1 MRLPLT
7 AIYYF
12 DSVAR
17 NLSYTRA
24 AKELCITHSAVIAQ
38 VKKLEDWL
46 EVALVKRKNNT
57 LVLTEKGLW
66 LASSLDKS
74 MVNIRN
80 SISTVRQN
88 NTITIK
94 TIPSL
99 ASDFLLPHL
108 SDLKSAFP
116 AINFNINYVGY
127 EETFVDLVLDFCDRG
142 LEEGEELLFYGKTIP
157 VCGEGY
163 KKLIGEFNIKK
174 ANKYEY
180 LHDSDSQAWRKW
192 FNIYTEQSHDLAYSD
207 KGSIFGD
214 FNLMRTAAIN
224 NSGIALCPKSLIK
237 NDLKSNKLIQ
247 LSDKCGNLE
256 RKYFIKAVNPD
267 NPRIDKVKEFLI
279 KLALTNEYAYK
290 NN

>member
-12 DSVAR
+12 ESVAR
-17 NLSYTRA
+17 NLSYTKA
-24 AKELCITHSAVIAQ
+24 AQELCITHSAVIAQ

-46 EVALVKRKNNT
+46 EVALVKRKSNT

-66 LASSLDKS
+66 LANSLDKS

-80 SISTVRQN
+80 SISAVRQN

-108 SDLKSAFP
+108 NDLKSAFP
-116 AINFNINYVGY
+116 TINFSINYVGY
-127 EETFVDLVLDFCDRG
+127 EETFVDLVLDFCDRE
-142 LEEGEELLFYGKTIP
+142 LEKDEVLLFYGETIP

-163 KKLIGEFNIKK
+163 KELIGEFNIKK

-180 LHDSDSQAWRKW
+180 LHDYDSQAWNNW
-192 FNIYTEQSHDLAYSD
+192 FNLYTEQYRDLAHLD
-207 KGSIFGD
+207 KGFIFGD

-224 NSGIALCPKSLIK
+224 NNGIALCPKSLIR
-237 NDLKSNKLIQ
+237 NDLKLNKLIQ
-247 LSDKCGNLE
+247 LSDKGGNLE

-267 NPRIDKVKEFLI
+267 NPRIDKVKKFLV
-279 KLALTNEYAYK
+279 KLALTNEDV
-290 NN
+290 

>member
-1 MRLPLT
+1 MKLPLT

-17 NLSYTRA
+17 NLSYTKA
-24 AKELCITHSAVIAQ
+24 AQELCITHSAVIAQ

-66 LASSLDKS
+66 LAASLDKS

-80 SISTVRQN
+80 SVSAIRQN

-108 SDLKSAFP
+108 NDLKSAFP
-116 AINFNINYVGY
+116 TINFNINYVGY
-127 EETFVDLVLDFCDRG
+127 EETFVDLVLDFCDRE
-142 LEEGEELLFYGKTIP
+142 LEEDEELLFYGETIP

-163 KKLIGEFNIKK
+163 KKLIGEFNIEK

-180 LHDSDSQAWRKW
+180 LHDCDSQAWNNW
-192 FNIYTEQSHDLAYSD
+192 FNIYTEQSRDLAHLD
-207 KGSIFGD
+207 KSSIFGD

-247 LSDKCGNLE
+247 LSDKSGNLE

-267 NPRIDKVKEFLI
+267 NPRIDRVKEFLI
-279 KLALTNEYAYK
+279 KLALTNEYA
-290 NN
+290 